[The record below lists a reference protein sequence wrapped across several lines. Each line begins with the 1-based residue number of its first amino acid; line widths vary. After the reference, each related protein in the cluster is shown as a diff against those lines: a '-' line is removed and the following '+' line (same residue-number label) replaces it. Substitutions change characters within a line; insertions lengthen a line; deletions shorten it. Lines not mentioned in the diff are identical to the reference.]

1 MAEPE
6 EKPGGTFKE
15 GAGWGVVKGAMKS
28 VGLNPAKTWLSGS
41 AWAEA
46 AGLAP
51 KGFTKEA
58 LPRIREIE
66 QNAPEYSQGA
76 GELVGGIGTM
86 YAGGVALGAL
96 GGVAGVANA
105 GKWVNPGQVVAGKLI
120 SRPVVAGAVGAAAD
134 GAAFGALNSGLEQA
148 SQDILNEGKVNSDHV
163 SAATFEGGAYGGAA
177 GLVLG
182 GALSLVGR
190 HGAGALKGGAK
201 LWQRE
206 AGVGYLQR
214 EGVKDPVKITG
225 GRDQAGELALD
236 LWARAKEAGGVNKPA
251 AKLAEVLDGQADEV
265 RNAAKGRLEEY
276 AGKFAESRAD
286 VDALFGLRKDNVE
299 AAWEQASRKKVV
311 EQAQKLDPV
320 MVQYVNKVQDLEWEA
335 AAMKRLLNPD
345 SIDIPISVG
354 PVEAPGGPV
363 VGPKTAAGGPMAKRA
378 AEAAEGVPM
387 APAGAVDDVRLKTP
401 VTGKQP
407 PYDPFKGPGA
417 YADTASP
424 LETMERRVNE
434 ARYQEQA
441 AKQAAFDAKWALPV
455 EPPSLLQARALAQA
469 ASAELPP
476 PPSLLQARAAV
487 EQAAAAREASFNL
500 PQRPG
505 MAEQNKLARLAAEQ
519 AEKQARA
526 ALVGEEKA
534 FAKAAK
540 EATSWSDATQQ
551 ALAKE
556 EAAFAKVTAK
566 AEAKRIARND
576 EITAELKRLAE
587 QNNKQTSRIAGRY
600 NKEFEALSK
609 ATAGEIDSLGKE
621 AWSNKKAL
629 LEAESKLSELLANPK
644 STLDDLSTLAAKLEE
659 SHPDVARG
667 MAEHVSAAKAELA
680 VNNALRESIKTPEQ
694 LTLKSIW
701 RAVRPGGVAGFVAY
715 ASGAGPLGSLAL
727 GAIGRAA
734 DSHLNPDFYMR
745 VANKGAGAMR
755 AVAKRFEI
763 DTAANQAM
771 RALAGN
777 FVPKAAGIAQSY
789 SVEGASRDQLLAED
803 AERVNKAMSM
813 PDQESLAARLDSMQM
828 PQAYKHAA
836 VGKSLQIAANIQR
849 KLPKPVVLGGQ
860 FGSKPRYAESET
872 MDFEEYVSAA
882 SDPESAIKALKDGSI
897 TMAQAEAMRDNY
909 PEIVQQVKNALL
921 DHTMAPMEE
930 QAIRK
935 LEIFFGEPLM
945 VEHGPDF
952 IKLVQQNYEQAA
964 KTNQEGSQGGGSAP
978 AQNTARV
985 RLNRTASERV
995 DGR

>member
-6 EKPGGTFKE
+6 EKPGGTYAE
-15 GAGWGVVKGAMKS
+15 GGGWGVVKGAMKS

-214 EGVKDPVKITG
+214 EGVKDPVKIAG
-225 GRDQAGELALD
+225 SRDQAGELAQD

-251 AKLAEVLDGQADEV
+251 AKLAEVLDSQADEV
-265 RNAAKGRLEEY
+265 RNAAKGNLQEY
-276 AGKFAESRAD
+276 AGKFAERRAD
-286 VDALFGLRKDNVE
+286 VQGMFGIQKDKLE
-299 AAWEQASRKKVV
+299 AAWEQASRRKVV
-311 EQAQKLDPV
+311 AQGMELEPHSVK
-320 MVQYVNKVQDLEWEA
+320 YVNKVADLEWEA

-345 SIDIPISVG
+345 SIDIPISVA
-354 PVEAPGGPV
+354 PMEAPGGPV
-363 VGPKTAAGGPMAKRA
+363 VGPRTGAEGPMAKRA
-378 AEAAEGVPM
+378 AGAAGGAV
-387 APAGAVDDVRLKTP
+387 GAVDDVKLKTP

-424 LETMERRVNE
+424 LETVERRVNE

-455 EPPSLLQARALAQA
+455 EPPSLLQARALAA
-469 ASAELPP
+469 VASPEDVAWH
-476 PPSLLQARAAV
+476 
-487 EQAAAAREASFNL
+487 AAA
-500 PQRPG
+500 Q
-505 MAEQNKLARLAAEQ
+505 K
-519 AEKQARA
+519 
-526 ALVGEEKA
+526 
-534 FAKAAK
+534 
-540 EATSWSDATQQ
+540 

-576 EITAELKRLAE
+576 EITAELNKLAE
-587 QNNKQTSRIAGRY
+587 QNRRVTSRITERY
-600 NKEFEALSK
+600 RKQFEQLGK
-609 ATAGEIDSLGKE
+609 DTAGEIDLAGKQ
-621 AWSNKKAL
+621 SFKAGMKL
-629 LEAESKLSELLANPK
+629 LTAESELSELLANPK
-644 STLDDLSTLAAKLEE
+644 ATLDDLSALATKLEK

-667 MAEHVSAAKAELA
+667 MAEQVSAAKTELA
-680 VNNALRESIKTPEQ
+680 LNNALRESIKTPEQ

-803 AERVNKAMSM
+803 AERVNKAMAM

-882 SDPESAIKALKDGSI
+882 SDPESAIKALRNGSI